1 MEVNGGRPLLEANP
15 SMMHLFGNAKTNA
28 IQPHWYFF
36 KIFPKNHI
44 FPFLRLS
51 LTSLLCG
58 VNYPSKGALNP
69 VVKILKLVYT
79 LELWHLF
86 FKTLRPLYSKMEA
99 AIQKRPMPSKS
110 HMPGLSEMV
119 RQPMIGSIKVPIWSV
134 WKKFDFLVYF
144 DHKLWASIS
153 GGWGHGPVL
162 MAKKHIQ
169 LLN

>member
-1 MEVNGGRPLLEANP
+1 MEADHFWRPTSAWCTFSEMP
-15 SMMHLFGNAKTNA
+15 RQVQFSPIDIFSKSFQKITFF
-28 IQPHWYFF
+28 YFWGW
-36 KIFPKNHI
+36 
-44 FPFLRLS
+44 LRLS
-51 LTSLLCG
+51 LTSLFCG

-153 GGWGHGPVL
+153 GGWGQFWWP
-162 MAKKHIQ
+162 KSISSY
-169 LLN
+169 